1 MNMKEGTIK
10 VEWKKE
16 LAIIVLTLLLAYVVM
31 VISKLAVL
39 RSITHKKEELAK
51 SMNNWHRETVRIS
64 TEGISKLDVY
74 CKDKKVIIKT
84 DNLEVKNAMVSDT
97 VIYQSEEETI
107 YVSEFQGEK
116 TVQTDNRKEGDNI
129 IVEDKKRTFL
139 EDLKYAMWNS
149 IGKDNID
156 GIDVYIINEEGTQSV
171 IEKKTGKT
179 IKRIS
184 NNYDEISTI
193 EYDTV
198 TDKDVKRP
206 DVAES

>member
-51 SMNNWHRETVRIS
+51 SMNNWHTETIRIS

-107 YVSEFQGEK
+107 YVSEFQYN
-116 TVQTDNRKEGDNI
+116 T
-129 IVEDKKRTFL
+129 IVL
-139 EDLKYAMWNS
+139 
-149 IGKDNID
+149 
-156 GIDVYIINEEGTQSV
+156 
-171 IEKKTGKT
+171 
-179 IKRIS
+179 
-184 NNYDEISTI
+184 
-193 EYDTV
+193 
-198 TDKDVKRP
+198 
-206 DVAES
+206 